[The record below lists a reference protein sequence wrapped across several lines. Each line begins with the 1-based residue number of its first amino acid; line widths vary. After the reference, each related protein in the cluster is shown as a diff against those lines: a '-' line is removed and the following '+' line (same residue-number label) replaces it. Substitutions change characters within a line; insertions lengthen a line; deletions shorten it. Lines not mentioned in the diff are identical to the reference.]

1 MTALGSPRRPSALS
15 ALVAEGRSE
24 LASVIGQLRG
34 PLLLAAGAPPDTREP
49 LPHVTLARIQRK
61 ASSSERRA
69 AMAWASAIDL
79 SSVSFRMDALGLYTW
94 AEDRTARLFTIV
106 ERLSL
111 ACE

>member
-24 LASVIGQLRG
+24 LASAIGQLRG

-69 AMAWASAIDL
+69 AVAWASELDL
-79 SSVSFRMDALGLYTW
+79 SSVSFCIDALGLYTW
-94 AEDRTARLFTIV
+94 AQDRAERLFTIK
-106 ERLSL
+106 ERLKL